1 MAVSERVPGR
11 YDRLGVG
18 YPKTRRED
26 PRLAARIHAAL
37 GNAHSV
43 VNVGAG
49 TGSYEPRG
57 RAVVA
62 VEPSAVMVAQRPPGA
77 APAVRAAAEALP
89 FGSHRFDAA
98 MALWTIH
105 HWADP
110 GKGIAELRRVARSA
124 VIVTAS
130 GRLNELWLIRDYFS
144 AIALRRPE
152 IQPGHI
158 AALLGGNV
166 RVEPFPVPRDCLDG
180 FGEAFWARP
189 EAYLD
194 PGIRAGMSAFGLLD
208 QAELGRGLRQLR
220 ADLRSGA
227 WDARNGHL
235 RQLGELDCGLRL
247 IIAPGLD
254 AGGAG
259 PGARA
264 AGRAGS

>member
-1 MAVSERVPGR
+1 MTVSERVPGR

-18 YPKTRRED
+18 YLRTRRED
-26 PRLAARIHAAL
+26 PRLVARIHAAL
-37 GNAHSV
+37 GDARSV

-62 VEPSAVMVAQRPPGA
+62 VEPSAVMIAQRRVDAG
-77 APAVRAAAEALP
+77 PAVRAAAEALP
-89 FGSHRFDAA
+89 FGEHQFDAA

-110 GKGIAELRRVARSA
+110 GQGITELRRVARRV
-124 VIVTAS
+124 VIVAAS
-130 GRLNELWLIRDYFS
+130 DRLNQLWLTRDYFP
-144 AIALRRPE
+144 AMVRARRPE
-152 IQPGHI
+152 IQPARI

-166 RVEPFPVPRDCLDG
+166 RIEPFPVPRDCVDG

-194 PGIRAGMSAFGLLD
+194 PRIRAGISAFALRSEAEIGPGL
-208 QAELGRGLRQLR
+208 QQLQ

-227 WDARNGHL
+227 WDARNGSL
-235 RQLGELDCGLRL
+235 RQLSEFDCGLRL
-247 IIAPGLD
+247 IIATGT
-254 AGGAG
+254 GT
-259 PGARA
+259 A
-264 AGRAGS
+264 A